1 MDISPNINGVIFL
14 TIQDDDRGLDHL
26 IEQNSTE
33 LGFLEAYGSEDEM
46 SNDAIIEAVRL
57 FLKKENVGYEDK
69 DNGIK
74 HDFGTFQFSD
84 EGGVSFEFLGT
95 SFPLVPSDFAYSDI
109 ANGLVNTK
117 KKCVQGELFDWNER
131 SVRFFS
137 RLIEHHRLE

>member
-1 MDISPNINGVIFL
+1 M

-46 SNDAIIEAVRL
+46 SNDAILEAIRL
-57 FLKKENVGYEDK
+57 FLEKENIEFENK

-74 HDFGTFQFSD
+74 HVLGTFQSSD

-95 SFPLVPSDFAYSDI
+95 SFPLVPSDFEYTDI
-109 ANGLVNTK
+109 ANGLINSK
-117 KKCVQGELFDWNER
+117 KKCVQGELFDWSDR
-131 SVRFFS
+131 SKRFFS
-137 RLIEHHRLE
+137 RLFEHHRLA

>member
-1 MDISPNINGVIFL
+1 MDTSSNFDGVIYL

-33 LGFLEAYGSEDEM
+33 LGFLDAYGSENEM
-46 SNDAIIEAVRL
+46 SNDDILEAVRL
-57 FLKKENVGYEDK
+57 FLESENVGHENK

-74 HDFGTFQFSD
+74 HDFGTFQSSD

-95 SFPLVPSDFAYSDI
+95 SFPLVPSDFSYADI

-117 KKCVQGELFDWNER
+117 KKCVQGELFEWSSR

-137 RLIEHHRLE
+137 RLIEHQRLE